1 MLLDSNNPME
11 KGEDFMKGLNR
22 FNLVIMA
29 AIAFA
34 IALGAPIYALAEETY
49 EPLPAAGDKCPIG
62 NDYYFKYSFDKKPQ
76 LGTVILKI
84 ELFNKDGQQETGL
97 KIIGDSGMP
106 SMKGH
111 HDSGDVA
118 FQLNKKGDYL
128 LPVNVVMP
136 GDWEVRLKFIK
147 GDQVIYRGSIRF
159 DI

>member
-1 MLLDSNNPME
+1 MKIFSGFTFLIIAAVAVIFAVGIPVQIQADETFELLPD
-11 KGEDFMKGLNR
+11 
-22 FNLVIMA
+22 A
-29 AIAFA
+29 
-34 IALGAPIYALAEETY
+34 GA
-49 EPLPAAGDKCPIG
+49 KCPIG
-62 NDYYFKYSFDKKPQ
+62 ADYYFIYSFEKKPQ
-76 LGTVILKI
+76 IGPVFLKI
-84 ELFNKDGQQETGL
+84 ELYNKEGQRDTGL

-136 GDWEVRLKFIK
+136 GDWEIKLKFQK
-147 GDQVIYRGSIRF
+147 GDQIIYRGSIRF